1 MTPTQI
7 KFLKGLAHHLDPVV
21 MIGNQGLSDAV
32 LREIETAL
40 NAHELI
46 KIRDSAEDKVQRVTD
61 LDKVCAATGALPVQI
76 IGNMLIVHRAGARP
90 KIELPK

>member
-1 MTPTQI
+1 
-7 KFLKGLAHHLDPVV
+7 

-32 LREIETAL
+32 LREIESAL

-46 KIRDSAEDKVQRVTD
+46 KIKDSAEDKVQRVED
-61 LDKVCAATGALPVQI
+61 LDKVCSATGALPVQI
-76 IGNMLIVHRAGARP
+76 IGNMLVIYRASAQP

>member
-46 KIRDSAEDKVQRVTD
+46 KIRDSAEDKIQRVAD
-61 LDKVCAATGALPVQI
+61 LDKVCSATGALPVQI
-76 IGNMLIVHRAGARP
+76 IGNMLIVYRAGARP